1 MALLRNL
8 KRTVDALNKEN
19 QFADFFNNFDTS
31 LNKNDITLRVN
42 EEAVKNSIRNLLLTN
57 RGDRF
62 FNPTLGGDV
71 RAMLFENISSI
82 TSNNLKDLIETAIEN
97 YEPRAQLLDVS
108 VVPDFDRNAYNITIV
123 FSVINNSDPVF
134 LELLLNRI
142 R

>member
-108 VVPDFDRNAYNITIV
+108 VVPDFDRKGT
-123 FSVINNSDPVF
+123 
-134 LELLLNRI
+134 
-142 R
+142 